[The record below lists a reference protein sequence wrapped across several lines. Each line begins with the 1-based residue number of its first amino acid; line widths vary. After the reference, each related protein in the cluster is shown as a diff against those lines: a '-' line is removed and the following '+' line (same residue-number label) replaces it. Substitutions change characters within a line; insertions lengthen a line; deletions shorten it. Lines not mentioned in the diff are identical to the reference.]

1 VHDAFDTKSIAFHIK
16 EQVAVKRS
24 FYLNTTNVSEFGG
37 LKVAAVPQAWP
48 LGDPENGFMHGQQIA
63 FGHVEVGIFQI
74 STVLQGHVL
83 LRPQGNRY
91 FQAHAME
98 RAFWR
103 MRSMT
108 EAS

>member
-1 VHDAFDTKSIAFHIK
+1 VHDAFDTKSIAFHVK

-24 FYLNTTNVSEFGG
+24 FQLNTANMSEFGG
-37 LKVAAVPQAWP
+37 LKVAAVPQARS
-48 LGDPENGFMHGQQIA
+48 LGNALDRFMHGQQIA
-63 FGHVEVGIFQI
+63 FGHVEFGIFQI

-83 LRPQGNRY
+83 LRPQGNGY
-91 FQAHAME
+91 FQAHAMLP
-98 RAFWR
+98 AFWR